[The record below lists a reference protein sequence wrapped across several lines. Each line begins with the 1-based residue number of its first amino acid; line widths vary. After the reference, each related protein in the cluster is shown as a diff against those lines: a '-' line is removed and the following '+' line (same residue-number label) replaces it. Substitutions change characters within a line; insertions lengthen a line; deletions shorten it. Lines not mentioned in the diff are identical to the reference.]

1 MIWKVP
7 TIGNILCESF
17 LILKP
22 TNLYSPENRLITL
35 NHQISNKILVHIV
48 LSYRYPRFNEIFE
61 YLQFYFL
68 IEVFK
73 VTWRSDISKCTF
85 NFSNHCTE
93 GSFCNTLSSTKLY
106 RKVFELHPLPNL
118 EIQEILYFHLEDGE

>member
-73 VTWRSDISKCTF
+73 VTWRSDISTSQRENSF
-85 NFSNHCTE
+85 IE
-93 GSFCNTLSSTKLY
+93 GCSHNYSPREWKYYFVTLNQTWQFYSLK
-106 RKVFELHPLPNL
+106 KVGVHPVIFP
-118 EIQEILYFHLEDGE
+118 